1 MWQNRVPELT
11 GIRTGPP
18 DVETL
23 VVLERKTRLAGGLSE
38 QGEVETADCTNERQ
52 STELTVWGSES
63 GINNRL
69 EALINRSAGR

>member
-1 MWQNRVPELT
+1 MT

-38 QGEVETADCTNERQ
+38 QGEVETGKRQ
-52 STELTVWGSES
+52 T
-63 GINNRL
+63 
-69 EALINRSAGR
+69 AGMKGRMTQEH

>member
-1 MWQNRVPELT
+1 MENLINKTDEPTWQNRVPELT

-38 QGEVETADCTNERQ
+38 QGEVETGKRQ
-52 STELTVWGSES
+52 T
-63 GINNRL
+63 
-69 EALINRSAGR
+69 AGMKGRMTQEH

>member
-38 QGEVETADCTNERQ
+38 QGEVETEKRQ
-52 STELTVWGSES
+52 TARMKG
-63 GINNRL
+63 R
-69 EALINRSAGR
+69 ALS